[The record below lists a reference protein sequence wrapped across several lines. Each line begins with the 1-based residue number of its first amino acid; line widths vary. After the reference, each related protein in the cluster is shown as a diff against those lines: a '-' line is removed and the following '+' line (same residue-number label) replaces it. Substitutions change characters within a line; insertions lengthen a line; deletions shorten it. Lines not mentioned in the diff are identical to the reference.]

1 MIHLDQMLTLLSQ
14 WLTHHEGALPR
25 TLALDGKDHGGQ
37 LGPIGSLVHTAHG
50 GSGKKTPTP
59 QMKGPAVPPNR

>member
-14 WLTHHEGALPR
+14 WLTHHDGAPPR

-37 LGPIGSLVHTAHG
+37 LGPLVSFVHTAQG
-50 GSGKKTPTP
+50 DSGKNSPTP
-59 QMKGPAVPPNR
+59 PK